1 MDIHEA
7 RLLDR
12 LKDYQRLQQ
21 EMQECTQDIEELLL
35 LYDFDMESIT
45 SKYPVVHTI
54 TKSSKRSP
62 SKRIRTFFSK

>member
-12 LKDYQRLQQ
+12 LKDYQKLQRDL
-21 EMQECTQDIEELLL
+21 QECTEDIEELLL
-35 LYDFDMESIT
+35 LYDFDIESIT
-45 SKYPVVHTI
+45 EKYPVIHTI
-54 TKSSKRSP
+54 MKPSKRFP

>member
-12 LKDYQRLQQ
+12 LKDYQKLQK
-21 EMQECTQDIEELLL
+21 EMQECTEDIEELLL
-35 LYDFDMESIT
+35 LYDFDMEAIT
-45 SKYPVVHTI
+45 SKYPIVHTI
-54 TKSSKRSP
+54 MKPGKRSP

>member
-1 MDIHEA
+1 MDMHET

-21 EMQECTQDIEELLL
+21 ELQECTQDIEELLL

-54 TKSSKRSP
+54 MKPNKRFP
-62 SKRIRTFFSK
+62 SKRIRTFFGK